1 MPPVAASDVDVPAEW
16 RDKVNIL
23 LQIWQKKQRQ
33 HGRNSS
39 ILGAISLF
47 DGRPRDWR
55 LSACLQQAGVPCVSI
70 DVRNSLD
77 QDILSETG
85 RDYFLGCLM
94 KLAPNSLLWMAPECS
109 TWIWLNRVHNQRSLD
124 RPQGELTSSSVH
136 QANQTAAFVARALK
150 LATSRG
156 QVLGVRLVP
165 RPLLGFR
172 SEISCKRKPERSFA
186 CHSASYTSA
195 GIYVVIEQ
203 PSSSLL
209 WKIPDVVAALE
220 ICAARKCSVSF
231 CDFGS
236 ESSKPLTLMGTVPWL
251 QDLTQEG
258 RQLRKDSS
266 STSTSG
272 ARKTLAWTDDRGGKH
287 GQPDLR
293 SSEEYPKCFCA
304 AWLHRQS
311 VSECLNRLC
320 GMCSTLAN
328 LIDSG
333 CCCKSSPGT
342 VDKERPL

>member
-47 DGRPRDWR
+47 DGTPRDWR

-156 QVLGVRLVP
+156 QVLGVR
-165 RPLLGFR
+165 
-172 SEISCKRKPERSFA
+172 
-186 CHSASYTSA
+186 SAWLALAS
-195 GIYVVIEQ
+195 
-203 PSSSLL
+203 
-209 WKIPDVVAALE
+209 AALGSS
-220 ICAARKCSVSF
+220 ISRLSAFRIALLALASVKRSMATRF
-231 CDFGS
+231 C
-236 ESSKPLTLMGTVPWL
+236 TVLSPR
-251 QDLTQEG
+251 T
-258 RQLRKDSS
+258 
-266 STSTSG
+266 
-272 ARKTLAWTDDRGGKH
+272 TD
-287 GQPDLR
+287 
-293 SSEEYPKCFCA
+293 A
-304 AWLHRQS
+304 
-311 VSECLNRLC
+311 
-320 GMCSTLAN
+320 
-328 LIDSG
+328 
-333 CCCKSSPGT
+333 
-342 VDKERPL
+342 